1 MNCTCPNCG
10 APGMRIFHRAG
21 NVPTNSCILLE
32 TRAEALAYPRGEIA
46 LGFCATCGFV
56 SNTAFDPRLT
66 EYSGRYEETQG
77 FSPTFQRFH
86 HDLAER
92 LIARFELAGKDILE
106 IGCGKGEFLLLLC
119 QAGRNRGV
127 GFDPSYRFDRHT
139 PAPGES
145 VRFVQDFYSEKYSSV
160 HADFVCCKMTLEH
173 IGPTAEFVRTI
184 RRALGVSPAKV
195 FFMIPDTTR
204 IMGDCAFEDIYYEHC
219 SYFSPAS
226 LAYLFLSQGF
236 LPLGVDT
243 EFDGQYIAITANPA
257 SGGSGARLGKTDRQE
272 GPLGSDWLRNADI
285 PGVSS
290 ASAERFASGID
301 SFPPAFTRKLN
312 YWRERMADNRKR
324 GRKAV
329 IWGSGSKGVAFLTTL
344 GLGEEIA
351 CAVDINPHRHGYF
364 MPGTGHRIVAPEE
377 LREVRPDQV
386 IVMNPIYRDEIGEQ
400 LRGLG
405 LETELLTVAES
416 SGDSGWR

>member
-1 MNCTCPNCG
+1 
-10 APGMRIFHRAG
+10 
-21 NVPTNSCILLE
+21 
-32 TRAEALAYPRGEIA
+32 
-46 LGFCATCGFV
+46 V

-92 LIARFELAGKDILE
+92 LIARFGLAGKDILE

-119 QAGRNRGV
+119 KGGRNRGI

-139 PAPGES
+139 PAAGES
-145 VRFVQDFYSEKYSSV
+145 VRFVQDFYSGKYSSV

-173 IGPTAEFVRTI
+173 IGPTAEFVGTI
-184 RRALGVSPAKV
+184 RRALGDSPARV

-226 LAYLFLSQGF
+226 LAYLFLTEGF
-236 LPLGVDT
+236 HPLGVDA
-243 EFDGQYIAITANPA
+243 EFDGQYIAITANMAPA
-257 SGGSGARLGKTDRQE
+257 GSGARLDGVDRQE
-272 GPLGSDWLRNADI
+272 GPIRGDWLRNADI
-285 PGVSS
+285 PGVSA

-301 SFPPAFTRKLN
+301 SFTPAFTRKLN
-312 YWRERMADNRKR
+312 YWRERMADNGKR

-364 MPGTGHRIVAPEE
+364 MPGTGHRIVGPEE
-377 LREVRPDQV
+377 LRKVRPDQV

-405 LETELLTVAES
+405 LEPELLTVAES